1 MYLRRYLYGQS
12 INVRLRVGPRSQ
24 MEISKPY
31 KNTLFFQ
38 YLLNK
43 VVLKYQNLN
52 HIVFHIGMGY
62 IYLVGP
68 GYGFF
73 FAVVGSG
80 SKSAPPGSITLGFK
94 SSYFCNN
101 KFFILLYLSFGCYT
115 MQLPIAAACVIFHVI
130 KSSDLLRKKQIF

>member
-1 MYLRRYLYGQS
+1 MYA
-12 INVRLRVGPRSQ
+12 RVPWRQIGKKKIFDKDLS
-24 MEISKPY
+24 
-31 KNTLFFQ
+31 
-38 YLLNK
+38 LNK

-73 FAVVGSG
+73 EMVGSG

-94 SSYFCNN
+94 SSCFCNN
-101 KFFILLYLSFGCYT
+101 KLFILLYLSFGSYT
-115 MQLPIAAACVIFHVI
+115 M
-130 KSSDLLRKKQIF
+130 